1 MNETVKL
8 DHRAIN
14 LDLRVFATDP
24 LVGAGLP
31 LWLPDGAVIRW
42 ELQKLA
48 SDIARADGCQ
58 GVYSPVLGKRAL
70 FERSGH
76 WAKFSDDMFPPMA
89 VGGDELVLRPANCPH
104 HAMIYASAERS
115 YRDLPIRLNEL
126 GAMFRAERSGS
137 LSGLSRVRQ
146 INLDDTHVFCRSGQV
161 AGEAARALRSA
172 LGAQEILGLS
182 VDHVRLSRRDDSPV
196 YLGDAAQWKAAEAAL
211 AEAAATV
218 LAEQGNGLAD
228 RSLALVDAPGEAAFY
243 GPKLDLQVR
252 DGRGHEESI
261 ATVQLDFNQPER
273 FDLAYTGPDGS
284 RQRVVMIHRG
294 TVGSMERVVAAL
306 LERYQGRLPLWLAPV
321 QVCVLPVSQD
331 QDPAAR
337 RLADDLLAAGLRP
350 RLDLGGSLGARV
362 RSSRQRRDH
371 LIAVVGKA
379 EAGTVQV
386 TDVAGGFRG
395 AVPATDLVRLLK
407 AAYESRQPRV
417 SWPRRGLLSRSRD
430 IET

>member
-8 DHRAIN
+8 DHRDIN
-14 LDLRVFATDP
+14 LDLPVFATDP

-31 LWLPDGAVIRW
+31 LWLPDGAVIRE
-42 ELQKLA
+42 ELQNLA
-48 SDIARADGCQ
+48 RDIARADGCQ

-70 FERSGH
+70 YERSGH
-76 WAKFSDDMFPPMA
+76 WAKFGDEMFPPMA

-104 HAMIYASAERS
+104 HALIYASAERS

-126 GAMFRAERSGS
+126 AAMFRAERSGS

-146 INLDDTHVFCRSGQV
+146 INLDDTHVFCRPDQV
-161 AGEAARALRSA
+161 TEEATRALRSA
-172 LGAQEILGLS
+172 LRAQEILGLP
-182 VDHVRLSRRDDSPV
+182 VDYVRLSRRDDSPV
-196 YLGDAAQWKAAEAAL
+196 YLGDPAQWVAAEAAL
-211 AEAAATV
+211 RDAAGA
-218 LAEQGNGLAD
+218 AGLAD
-228 RSLALVDAPGEAAFY
+228 LGLGLIEAPGEAAFY

-273 FDLAYTGPDGS
+273 FGLAYTGPDGS
-284 RQRVVMIHRG
+284 RQRVMMIHRG

-321 QVCVLPVSQD
+321 QVCVLPVGQD
-331 QDPAAR
+331 QDEAAR
-337 RLADDLLAAGLRP
+337 RLADDLLSAGLRS
-350 RLDLGGSLGARV
+350 RLEFSGSLGARV

-379 EAGTVQV
+379 EVQAGTAQV
-386 TDVAGGFRG
+386 TDVAAGFRG
-395 AVPATDLVRLLK
+395 TVPAADLIRLVK
-407 AAYESRQPRV
+407 AAYESRRPHV
-417 SWPRRGLLSRSRD
+417 SWPG
-430 IET
+430 

>member
-8 DHRAIN
+8 DHRDIN
-14 LDLRVFATDP
+14 LDLPVFATDP

-31 LWLPDGAVIRW
+31 LWLPDGAVIRE

-48 SDIARADGCQ
+48 RDIARADGCQ

-70 FERSGH
+70 YERSGH
-76 WAKFSDDMFPPMA
+76 WAKFGDEMFPPMA

-104 HAMIYASAERS
+104 HALIYASAERS

-126 GAMFRAERSGS
+126 AAMFRAERSGS

-146 INLDDTHVFCRSGQV
+146 INLDDTHVFCRPDQV
-161 AGEAARALRSA
+161 AEEAARALRSA
-172 LGAQEILGLS
+172 LRAQEILGLP
-182 VDHVRLSRRDDSPV
+182 VDYVRLSRRDDSPV
-196 YLGDAAQWKAAEAAL
+196 YLGDPAQWVAAEAAL
-211 AEAAATV
+211 RGAAGA
-218 LAEQGNGLAD
+218 AGLAD
-228 RSLALVDAPGEAAFY
+228 RGLALIEAPGEAAFY

-273 FDLAYTGPDGS
+273 LGLAYTGPDGS
-284 RQRVVMIHRG
+284 RQRVMMIHRG

-321 QVCVLPVSQD
+321 QVCVLPVGQD
-331 QDPAAR
+331 QDEVAR
-337 RLADDLLAAGLRP
+337 RLADDLLSAGLRP
-350 RLDLGGSLGARV
+350 RLELSGSLGARV

-371 LIAVVGKA
+371 LIAVLGRA
-379 EAGTVQV
+379 EVQAGIVQV
-386 TDVAGGFRG
+386 TDVAAGFRDSL
-395 AVPATDLVRLLK
+395 PAADLIRLVQS
-407 AAYESRQPRV
+407 AYESRRPGV
-417 SWPRRGLLSRSRD
+417 SWPG
-430 IET
+430 

>member
-1 MNETVKL
+1 MNETVKP

-14 LDLRVFATDP
+14 LDLPVFATDP

-31 LWLPDGAVIRW
+31 LWLPDGAVIRC

-146 INLDDTHVFCRSGQV
+146 INLDDTHVFCRPGQV

-182 VDHVRLSRRDDSPV
+182 VDYVRLSRRDDSPV
-196 YLGDAAQWKAAEAAL
+196 FLGDAAQWNAAEAAL
-211 AEAAATV
+211 ADAAATV
-218 LAEQGNGLAD
+218 LAD
-228 RSLALVDAPGEAAFY
+228 RDLALVDAPGEAAFY

-273 FDLAYTGPDGS
+273 FGLAYTGPDGS

-294 TVGSMERVVAAL
+294 TVGSMERVVSAL
-306 LERYQGRLPLWLAPV
+306 LERYQGRLPPWLAPV
-321 QVCVLPVSQD
+321 QVCVLPVSED
-331 QDPAAR
+331 QDRAAR
-337 RLADDLLAAGLRP
+337 RLAGDLLAAGLRP
-350 RLDLGGSLGARV
+350 RLDLGGSLAARV

-371 LIAVVGKA
+371 LMAVVGKTEA

-386 TDVAGGFRG
+386 TDVTAGFRG

-407 AAYESRQPRV
+407 SACESRQPRV
-417 SWPRRGLLSRSRD
+417 SWPC
-430 IET
+430 